1 MRLYLLI
8 SLAASLALS
17 TADAK
22 LKVASLNTVLS
33 DVAQNV
39 GGDQVDVEWIIRPGI
54 DPHAFQPSP
63 SDIQKISTA
72 AIVLAS
78 GKGLEGYLTKLEQSS
93 GKTTRFI
100 IVGDSIPSLKM
111 AEGSAS
117 DHADHAHGEQDP
129 HWWHSIK
136 NVKLATNVIRDAF
149 IAADP
154 ENAASYRANA
164 SAYQSRLDDL
174 SKWVRHELAL
184 LPSDQRKLV
193 TSHDAFQY
201 FARENGFTIAS
212 IEGVSTSDQ
221 PTSRQVAELI
231 EAVKKQGVKAIFL
244 ESAVNPKVVREITD
258 ETNAR
263 VGGELLADG
272 LDGKRAPTYEDM
284 IKTNVTTLMNG
295 LK

>member
-1 MRLYLLI
+1 MRLLFCLF
-8 SLAASLALS
+8 LTLGTL
-17 TADAK
+17 TAQADP
-22 LKVASLNTVLS
+22 LRVASLNTVLS
-33 DVAQNV
+33 DIAENI
-39 GGDQVDVEWIIRPGI
+39 GGNQVTVEWIIQPGL

-78 GKGLEGYLTKLEQSS
+78 GKGLEGYLTKLEQSAGQS
-93 GKTTRFI
+93 TRFV

-111 AEGSAS
+111 AEEAS
-117 DHADHAHGEQDP
+117 DHDHDHHGEADP

-136 NVKLATNVIRDAF
+136 NVKIATNVIRDAF

-154 ENAASYRANA
+154 ANAATYRSNA
-164 SAYQSRLDDL
+164 SAYQARLDTL
-174 SKWVRHELAL
+174 AKWVRQQIAL
-184 LPSDQRKLV
+184 LPAEQRKLV

-221 PTSRQVAELI
+221 PTSREVAALI
-231 EAVKKQGVKAIFL
+231 DTVKKQGVKAIFL
-244 ESAVNPKVVREITD
+244 ESAVNPKVVREITG
-258 ETNAR
+258 ETHAR
-263 VGGELLADG
+263 IGGELLADG
-272 LDGKRAPTYEDM
+272 LDGKRAKTYEEM
-284 IKTNVTTLMNG
+284 VKTNVTTLVDG